1 MAFYSANRLSSGRDF
16 TMFRAGILMA
26 LLALVHL
33 MGSLQIDEGEVARDA
48 QAHPHV
54 IPAIA
59 ASETADAEAGPLI

>member
-1 MAFYSANRLSSGRDF
+1 MAFYCANRLNSGRDF

-54 IPAIA
+54 IPAISTSNA
-59 ASETADAEAGPLI
+59 ADTKAGPLI